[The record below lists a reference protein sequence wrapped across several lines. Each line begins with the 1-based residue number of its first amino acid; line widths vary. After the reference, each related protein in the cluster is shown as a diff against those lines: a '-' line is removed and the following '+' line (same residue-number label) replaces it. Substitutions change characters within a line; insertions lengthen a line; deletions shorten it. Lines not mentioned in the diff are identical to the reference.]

1 MILNGYTPLQA
12 VAIII
17 LSLPLSF
24 FLVGQGNNVCY
35 DVITFAMGSRN
46 LPCEMQGLLL
56 VFGTHSVML
65 CIVARVISVFMIVV
79 FRRNVPR
86 VVLTFFVIAL
96 SLTFTGLSSRHI
108 RYNGGS
114 ICGPAHHAMRT
125 LVEFPI
131 LSYSILG
138 LILQFATATYV
149 SVTMTK
155 IRLSV
160 MRARI
165 PDDMKALHKDI
176 SLKTKIKV
184 CAACHFKAICLLW
197 RTYVTTLFL
206 SGVIVFAAAQYI
218 ISTSH
223 VVGDNY
229 RLGTPEWVACV
240 IQSSQASDYDGDVS
254 DCKHFL
260 QGEGTYKRTLVGTIL
275 MLGFT
280 IIFLFTELRTFLFQS
295 WYKLLKAG
303 PRCLFSRKR
312 SDAILDTI
320 SDDSLTKVWLPERLQ
335 NRFMGPWSTRDEEA
349 TGRDLDFQINMFEKR
364 RDQVGSGIGEG
375 STQAMPLFNDR
386 LLTSSSSS
394 SSSETSSDRNTAA
407 SGTKTPATFEVGPII
422 AKPASV
428 ARIPLSLPKTS
439 SYRTSTITFTDNGP
453 QSPTRPQGWIKSLL
467 SSHHKP
473 PQGGTGTGCGIYQ
486 LEDQKS
492 KHNRKQSSTL
502 SILSFAS
509 SITTAAD
516 SEYSVNALSSSAVA
530 TGDFGGGVGGEQPL
544 NNIQELEEEEGEL
557 DFLTFLQSS
566 QPPPRR

>member
-1 MILNGYTPLQA
+1 MGYISFFIALFLLISRLVNRRMILNGYTPLQA

-24 FLVGQGNNVCY
+24 FLAGQGNNVCY

-46 LPCEMQGLLL
+46 LQCEIQGLLL

-79 FRRNVPR
+79 FKRNIPR
-86 VVLTFFVIAL
+86 VVLTFFVIAVT
-96 SLTFTGLSSRHI
+96 LTFTGLCSRHI
-108 RYNGGS
+108 RFNGGS

-131 LSYSILG
+131 LSYSFLG
-138 LILQFATATYV
+138 LVLQFATATYV
-149 SVTMTK
+149 SVTMTR

-160 MRARI
+160 MRTRI
-165 PDDMKALHKDI
+165 PDTMKAQHKDI

-197 RTYVTTLFL
+197 RTYVTSLFL

-240 IQSSQASDYDGDVS
+240 IESSQVHDYHGDVS
-254 DCKHFL
+254 ECKHFL

-280 IIFLFTELRTFLFQS
+280 IIFLFTELRMFLFQS

-303 PRCLFSRKR
+303 PRSLFSRQR

-335 NRFMGPWSTRDEEA
+335 NRFLGPWSTRDEEA
-349 TGRDLDFQINMFEKR
+349 IGRDLDFQINMFEKR
-364 RDQVGSGIGEG
+364 RDQVDG
-375 STQAMPLFNDR
+375 STQGMPLFEDR
-386 LLTSSSSS
+386 RPTT
-394 SSSETSSDRNTAA
+394 SSSETSSEGKTA
-407 SGTKTPATFEVGPII
+407 SSSTKAPGKFKVGPII
-422 AKPASV
+422 AKPTSV
-428 ARIPLSLPKTS
+428 ARIPTTLGRQKASAKAPAT
-439 SYRTSTITFTDNGP
+439 TITFTDHGL

-467 SSHHKP
+467 SSHK
-473 PQGGTGTGCGIYQ
+473 PQGGGVSGGIYQ
-486 LEDQKS
+486 LEDPKS
-492 KHNRKQSSTL
+492 KQCRKQSSTL

-509 SITTAAD
+509 SITTAAE
-516 SEYSVNALSSSAVA
+516 SEYSVNAA
-530 TGDFGGGVGGEQPL
+530 GDCDLPL